1 MMMPVVMTKEMVQ
14 SLKGWLDPET
24 FHWLSTWIGK
34 APPAELM
41 QLVARAQAY
50 QRKGMSP
57 ETDGGQAAR
66 DLVGQ
71 IADFRDKCRLAE
83 PM

>member
-1 MMMPVVMTKEMVQ
+1 MRMPVVMTKEMVQ
-14 SLKGWLDPET
+14 SLKGWFDPET

-34 APPAELM
+34 VPPAELM
-41 QLVARAQAY
+41 KLVAQAQAY
-50 QRKGMSP
+50 QRKGMNP

-71 IADFRDKCRLAE
+71 IADLRNKWRLADQ
-83 PM
+83 M